1 LKSIL
6 IDLSVEVKLDKWKDI
21 FRNEKMTSLGHLA
34 THFDVLDRE
43 FQLANT
49 RRRGQLVDVRG
60 IRDRDSKARD
70 LEAAGSE
77 AAGIRR
83 GAEHTPTDRHCAD
96 HGVFIV
102 ENLANPDLLLERA
115 RGGAFEG
122 MSGLP
127 CRAIAE
133 LREGAE
139 K

>member
-1 LKSIL
+1 ML
-6 IDLSVEVKLDKWKDI
+6 IDLTVEVKQDKWKDI
-21 FRNEKMTSLGHLA
+21 SRNEKMTSLGHLG

-60 IRDRDSKARD
+60 IRERDIEARD
-70 LEAAGSE
+70 LGAAGIE

-102 ENLANPDLLLERA
+102 EHLANLDLLLERA

-122 MSGLP
+122 ISGLP
-127 CRAIAE
+127 CRVIAE